1 MRHSSPTQRHKE
13 IPVSDEKKTIT
24 LPYVSF
30 KTILNM
36 ADRLAP
42 EPPPRIDRSVVAYL
56 SGGYQTQ
63 VISAS
68 KTLGLIDE
76 AGVPSADF
84 VSLVTAPA
92 GRKPVIRRVWE
103 RTYADIFSAVDVGRA
118 TADQLSEAFGNLGMA
133 GDTRTKAIIFFIHGA
148 KFAEIPLSTHVA
160 GGIRRVRG
168 PIRVKRQPKAEGPA
182 DLQVPATSARNGS
195 AVVQVAVHPM
205 LQGAITWLAENG
217 PTWSAD
223 QQKVWSANFT
233 AAVALVYPARERA
246 DAE

>member
-1 MRHSSPTQRHKE
+1 MP
-13 IPVSDEKKTIT
+13 DEKKIVT

-42 EPPPRIDRSVVAYL
+42 EPPPRVDRSVVGYL

-76 AGVPSADF
+76 ASVPSEDLI
-84 VSLVTAPA
+84 SLVTIPA
-92 GRKPVIRRVWE
+92 ERKPVIRRVWE
-103 RTYADIFSAVDVGRA
+103 RTYADIFKAVDVSRA
-118 TADQLSEAFGNLGMA
+118 TADQLSEAFGDLGMT

-148 KFAEIPLSTHVA
+148 KFADIPLSTHIA
-160 GGIRRVRG
+160 SGIRRTRG
-168 PIRVKRQPKAEGPA
+168 TVRVKRSPKPEGQNETQA
-182 DLQVPATSARNGS
+182 AAGGVRNGTL
-195 AVVQVAVHPM
+195 VVQVPVHPM

-217 PTWSAD
+217 PTWSSD

-233 AAVALVYPARERA
+233 AAVALVYPARDARG

>member
-1 MRHSSPTQRHKE
+1 MA
-13 IPVSDEKKTIT
+13 DEKRTVS

-63 VISAS
+63 VIAAS
-68 KTLGLIDE
+68 KALGLIDE
-76 AGVPSADF
+76 AGVPSADL
-84 VSLVTAPA
+84 VSLVTEPA
-92 GRKPVIRRVWE
+92 GRKPVIKRVWE
-103 RTYADIFSAVDVGRA
+103 RTYAEIFGAVDLSRA
-118 TADQLSEAFGNLGMA
+118 TADQLSEAFGNVGMA

-148 KFAEIPLSTHVA
+148 KFAEIPLSTHISS
-160 GGIRRVRG
+160 GIRRVRG
-168 PIRVKRQPKAEGPA
+168 PVRLRRQPRTEGQTEPQGKEA
-182 DLQVPATSARNGS
+182 GARNGDGI
-195 AVVQVAVHPM
+195 VQVAVHPM

-223 QQKVWSANFT
+223 QQKVWSANFV
-233 AAVALVYPARERA
+233 AAVALVYPARDRG